1 MKKNVYI
8 EPTLRV
14 VEIELHKLMA
24 GSPKIT
30 KVRGGDDVDFQ
41 ENILPGD
48 GTGSSTPR
56 SSEWYGKDED
66 YEEEW

>member
-14 VEIELHKLMA
+14 VELELHKLMNGSIVTNTA
-24 GSPKIT
+24 GN
-30 KVRGGDDVDFQ
+30 VFNGDVK
-41 ENILPGD
+41 PGD
-48 GTGSSTPR
+48 GAGDSAPR
-56 SSEWYGKDED
+56 SSEWYGEDED

>member
-14 VEIELHKLMA
+14 VEIELHKLMN
-24 GSPKIT
+24 GSPVTKIT
-30 KVRGGDDVDFQ
+30 GNVFNGGVKA
-41 ENILPGD
+41 GD
-48 GTGSSTPR
+48 GTGASAAR
-56 SSEWYGKDED
+56 GSEWYGEDEG

>member
-24 GSPKIT
+24 GSPKVT
-30 KVRGGDDVDFQ
+30 KIGGGLFKDGVQGGD
-41 ENILPGD
+41 GK
-48 GTGSSTPR
+48 GSSAAR
-56 SSEWYGKDED
+56 GSEWYGEDED

>member
-24 GSPKIT
+24 GSPKVTGI
-30 KVRGGDDVDFQ
+30 GGGTFNKGVQ
-41 ENILPGD
+41 AGD
-48 GTGSSTPR
+48 GTGDSAPR
-56 SSEWYGKDED
+56 SSEWYGEDED